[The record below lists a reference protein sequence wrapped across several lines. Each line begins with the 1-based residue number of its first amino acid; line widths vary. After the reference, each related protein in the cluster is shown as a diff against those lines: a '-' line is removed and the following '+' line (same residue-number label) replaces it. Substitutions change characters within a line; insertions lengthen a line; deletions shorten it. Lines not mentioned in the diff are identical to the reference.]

1 MKKLSLRQREEL
13 NCYFYLI
20 PGVILMIMFV
30 VVPVVYSLVMSFFK
44 IESLGAKWEFT
55 LFANYIQVFKTK
67 GWLAA
72 FGRTI
77 FYGAWSIVMGLIFGL
92 VLAFFVAKH
101 KFLNGFRYLFYLPS
115 VVSAITM
122 GRLWNYMFS
131 PSESGLV
138 NTLLMNLHFINTPI
152 NFFGIDSNLVGV
164 ILITSLYGV
173 GGGMSLV
180 LYSTAINNVPES
192 VRESAMLDGASGL
205 QIAVRIEIPEI
216 MPLIVANVILGVV
229 GAFKSFEGMY
239 ALAPNAGATETIGV
253 LLYKES
259 LYSSYGY
266 GLASAMGVVLT
277 VIVMIIMFLYMY
289 MPTPGRKKEAGA
301 V

>member
-1 MKKLSLRQREEL
+1 MKKLTLRQKEEL

-20 PGVILMIMFV
+20 PGVILMVLFV
-30 VVPVVYSLVMSFFK
+30 VVPVIYSLAMSFFK
-44 IESLGAKWEFT
+44 IESLGAKWKFSGIS
-55 LFANYIQVFKTK
+55 NYVQVFKTN

-77 FYGAWSIVMGLIFGL
+77 FYGAWGILTGLVFGLI
-92 VLAFFVAKH
+92 LAFFVAKH
-101 KFLNGFRYLFYLPS
+101 KFLNVFRYLFYLPS

-131 PSESGLV
+131 PGESGLV
-138 NTLLMNLHFINTPI
+138 NTFLMRLHLINSPI
-152 NFFGIDSNLVGV
+152 NFFGIESNLIAV

-192 VRESAMLDGASGL
+192 VRESAMLDGASAL

-216 MPLIVANVILGVV
+216 MPLIVANIILGVV
-229 GAFKSFEGMY
+229 GAFKSFEGLY

-277 VIVMIIMFLYMY
+277 MIVMIIMFVYMY
-289 MPTPGRKKEAGA
+289 MPTASWKKEAESI
-301 V
+301 